1 MVEDATDAVPYNAV
15 PTSDAGFQEAPLYSS
30 LSVRGFRCLDDFCIE
45 GLGRVNLL
53 VGANNC
59 GKTSIL
65 ESVLLLSSASPS
77 VVPGLAIRRGESRA
91 ITDPDMGRTSYAVD
105 ISQLFACHDL
115 TSEVVVSADHC
126 QQDAQA
132 RASDEV
138 RLRITDAP
146 YKTPTEGGP
155 PLPFADASLPEV
167 EDGVTLQACW
177 STAANDFA
185 VPLTARGELLMRS
198 STVLR
203 RARDHGSGQFIG
215 SNGMTV
221 ARVMALLDDVVLS
234 QDEQQVTH
242 ALNILEPR
250 VERVAS
256 IASERDLS
264 RGGPVG
270 IFVKLKGVEKRVP
283 IGSTGDGMWRMLG
296 IALMLAKAKG
306 GVLLID
312 EIDSG
317 LHYTVM
323 ERMWQM
329 VCEQAAALSV
339 QVFATTHSRDCY
351 ESLAAVTKAE
361 AAPTEGVTIQ
371 RIEQDRKRA
380 VAVSGDAIAVVAERG
395 LEIR

>member
-1 MVEDATDAVPYNAV
+1 
-15 PTSDAGFQEAPLYSS
+15 
-30 LSVRGFRCLDDFCIE
+30 
-45 GLGRVNLL
+45 
-53 VGANNC
+53 
-59 GKTSIL
+59 
-65 ESVLLLSSASPS
+65 
-77 VVPGLAIRRGESRA
+77 
-91 ITDPDMGRTSYAVD
+91 
-105 ISQLFACHDL
+105 
-115 TSEVVVSADHC
+115 
-126 QQDAQA
+126 
-132 RASDEV
+132 
-138 RLRITDAP
+138 
-146 YKTPTEGGP
+146 
-155 PLPFADASLPEV
+155 
-167 EDGVTLQACW
+167 
-177 STAANDFA
+177 
-185 VPLTARGELLMRS
+185 
-198 STVLR
+198 
-203 RARDHGSGQFIG
+203 
-215 SNGMTV
+215 MTV

-256 IASERDLS
+256 IATERDLS

-380 VAVSGDAIAVVAERG
+380 VAISGDAIAIVAERG